1 MGRRWRGAM
10 PPLQGGLAGS
20 TPNVSTSCLSIGDA
34 PQRKTLVKGSAYTR
48 L

>member
-20 TPNVSTSCLSIGDA
+20 TPNVSTFVMRRHNNARQYVVFMGCI
-34 PQRKTLVKGSAYTR
+34 
-48 L
+48 